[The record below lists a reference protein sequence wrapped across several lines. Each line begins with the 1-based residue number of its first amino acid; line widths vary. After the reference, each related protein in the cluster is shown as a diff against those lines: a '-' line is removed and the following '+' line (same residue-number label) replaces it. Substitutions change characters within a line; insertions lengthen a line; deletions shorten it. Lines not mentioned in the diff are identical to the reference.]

1 MLDTLEVSPMKL
13 PDPWRTRGQVRL
25 ARVLIVVLLVAAP
38 GLYGWTEYEPARPAG
53 EAAELPRTP
62 LRLTPL
68 GPDAKQRM
76 RRRLQL
82 RINRADT
89 RQLRRLPGVGP
100 VLAKRIVRVRRREG
114 PFPAVEALTRVTGI
128 GPATVER
135 LRPRARVSDTIQ
147 RSAARGTP
155 GLRQRSQASP
165 TPVRLNAADTDRL
178 KDLPGIGPV
187 LAGRILRRRRRN
199 GPFDRLEDLRAVRGI
214 GPVTVR
220 RLEPRVRLK
229 P

>member
-1 MLDTLEVSPMKL
+1 MKL
-13 PDPWRTRGQVRL
+13 PDPWRSRRQARL
-25 ARVLIVVLLVAAP
+25 ARVLFIALVVAAP
-38 GLYGWTEYEPARPAG
+38 GLYGWTEYEPVRSPG

-68 GPDAKQRM
+68 GPDAKRRM

-100 VLAKRIVRVRRREG
+100 VLAKRIVRARRRRG
-114 PFPAVEALTRVTGI
+114 PFPELEALTSVTGI

-147 RSAARGTP
+147 VSAHGFRP
-155 GLRQRSQASP
+155 RPQAAP
-165 TPVRLNAADTDRL
+165 AFVRLNAADTARL
-178 KDLPGIGPV
+178 EDLPGIGPV
-187 LAGRILRRRRRN
+187 LAGRILRRRRRH
-199 GPFDRLEDLRAVRGI
+199 GPFDRLEELEAIRGI

-220 RLEPRVRLK
+220 RLEPRVRLE